1 MKGDYCWDAGGVA
14 GTGAAGGATPGLPT
28 SAAGLAGGFGIYN
41 GPVWPQAVNRTVAAT
56 TGNAKVNF
64 TIRISV

>member
-1 MKGDYCWDAGGVA
+1 VE
-14 GTGAAGGATPGLPT
+14 GTGAEGGATPGLPN
-28 SAAGLAGGFGIYN
+28 SAAGLLGSFGIYN
-41 GPVWPQAVNRTVAAT
+41 GPVWPQPVNNTAAAK